1 MSAHKYVKIKKRWIV
16 FMNFNGWHGGALCQ
30 ENEWHKLQQSV
41 NSYNFCNSFHT
52 SWSCL
57 CAARQVVV
65 AHIVSLFPQH

>member
-41 NSYNFCNSFHT
+41 NSYNFCNSFIRAGRACVQLDKLLSHT
-52 SWSCL
+52 
-57 CAARQVVV
+57 
-65 AHIVSLFPQH
+65 F